1 MQKKAFEKM
10 VLACADAGEKILTIH
25 SRKAA
30 QDVIDI
36 LGTNFPGKIILHW
49 YSDTISQLQKAIN
62 NGYYFSINHPMLHS
76 KSGKEIIK
84 RIPVERLLIEADGP
98 FTKRGEEIFT
108 PLMAGSIQKELA
120 NMIFI
125 DKTSTEGEKI
135 ISNNFE
141 RLLDKDI

>member
-1 MQKKAFEKM
+1 
-10 VLACADAGEKILTIH
+10 
-25 SRKAA
+25 
-30 QDVIDI
+30 
-36 LGTNFPGKIILHW
+36 
-49 YSDTISQLQKAIN
+49 
-62 NGYYFSINHPMLHS
+62 MLHS